1 MTAADRSLTANV
13 FAKQAGSPELHTEAE
28 HLLLAAVVACSH
40 DAILTKTMDGTITS
54 WNAGAER
61 LYGYTAAEAIGQPVT
76 LIIPPEQPDEFPAIM
91 ARLARGERVE
101 HFETVRRHKDGHH
114 IDVSLTVSPL
124 ISADGAI
131 LGASAVARDIGE
143 RKRLEA
149 ERRRQDAALRAS
161 EEKYR
166 SLFGSISQGFCILE
180 VLWTAGGEASDLRY
194 LEVNP
199 AFEQQT
205 GLRHATG
212 KTARD
217 LYGGLEPSWLATVAG
232 VARTGEPVRYQD
244 YVAALDRW
252 FDVYF
257 FRLPEPN
264 EDRIA
269 AIFTDV
275 TARMRR
281 EAEREA
287 FIAAMTHDLKS
298 PLATIQGTAQLLA
311 RRAQRAE
318 SVASGQ
324 LNPGLATIQTATG
337 RMAAML
343 NELLDVAR
351 IQQGRALDLQLADCD
366 LVALCREVLA
376 EQQALTTR
384 HTLQLDCELTTV
396 VGRWDRARL
405 ERVLRN
411 LVGNAVKYSPAGGAV
426 RMAVQEDSRTAEV
439 VLSVTDEG
447 LGIPA
452 ADLPELFRAFR
463 RGRNVTDQI
472 PGSGIG
478 LVSVQQVVEQ
488 HGGSVS
494 ATSVEGKGSSFVV
507 RLPLVASAAPA

>member
-199 AFEQQT
+199 AVEQQT

-281 EAEREA
+281 
-287 FIAAMTHDLKS
+287 
-298 PLATIQGTAQLLA
+298 
-311 RRAQRAE
+311 
-318 SVASGQ
+318 
-324 LNPGLATIQTATG
+324 
-337 RMAAML
+337 
-343 NELLDVAR
+343 
-351 IQQGRALDLQLADCD
+351 
-366 LVALCREVLA
+366 
-376 EQQALTTR
+376 
-384 HTLQLDCELTTV
+384 
-396 VGRWDRARL
+396 
-405 ERVLRN
+405 
-411 LVGNAVKYSPAGGAV
+411 
-426 RMAVQEDSRTAEV
+426 
-439 VLSVTDEG
+439 
-447 LGIPA
+447 
-452 ADLPELFRAFR
+452 
-463 RGRNVTDQI
+463 
-472 PGSGIG
+472 
-478 LVSVQQVVEQ
+478 
-488 HGGSVS
+488 
-494 ATSVEGKGSSFVV
+494 
-507 RLPLVASAAPA
+507 